1 MSKKSKRQAAPSAT
15 AKKIGIFVA
24 TPTLD
29 GRLHAGSIASIMG
42 VQRMCIE
49 NGVGFTWKV
58 ISGNSILPLARN
70 ELASGFLESK
80 ATHLF
85 MIDSDIQVD
94 PRHVMYLLGHDRDIS
109 ALPCAKREVTWE
121 RLNQFV
127 TSYPSTPHEV
137 YPALI
142 AEGNFNTTEDVFN
155 VDQDGFAKVLKVGTG
170 AMMVKRATLDKIM
183 RERPD
188 DYIIKPSGEKLYE
201 FFSYTVDPE
210 TKIQYGE
217 DYTFCNKWRSLGGTI
232 DLLLAAKTKHHGQI
246 AIEFDWKALAV
257 AISEQNEL
265 KG

>member
-1 MSKKSKRQAAPSAT
+1 VSKKSKKINIASTP
-15 AKKIGIFVA
+15 AKKVGIFVA

-29 GRLHAGSIASIMG
+29 GRLHAGSVASVMG

-49 NGVGFTWKV
+49 NGVTFTWKV

-70 ELASGFLESK
+70 ELAAGFLESK
-80 ATHLF
+80 ATHMF

-121 RLNQFV
+121 RLGQFV
-127 TSYPSTPHEV
+127 NSYPGTPHDV

-142 AEGNFNTTEDVFN
+142 AEGNFSTTEDVFD

-170 AMMVKRATLDKIM
+170 AMMVKRETLEKMM
-183 RERPD
+183 REMPD
-188 DYIIKPSGEKLYE
+188 NYIMKPSKEKLYE
-201 FFSYTVDPE
+201 FFAYTIDPE

-217 DYTFCNKWRSLGGTI
+217 DYNFCNKWRALGGTI

-246 AIEFDWKALAV
+246 AIDFDWKALAV
-257 AISEQNEL
+257 AITEANGAKE
-265 KG
+265 